1 MKRLFLPLL
10 GFLSL
15 VLMCC
20 NDNKESGT
28 DSYDPNKPVTIDYFT
43 PDTGRVAEKVI
54 IIGNNFG
61 NDKSAV
67 TVLFT
72 DNMEKENKA
81 AVVGVD
87 NTTIYC
93 MAPRQAEGFN
103 KITVKVNDQTVVA
116 DETFKY
122 SVSENVSTIA
132 GDFVQAD
139 GAGKD
144 GSLAEAT
151 FGQMFGVACIDEQS
165 GIIGQAWNNN
175 SVRYV
180 SIDEDAVI
188 TIQSGPVVGKVAISN
203 DKTLAYGATING
215 ANTVYVYKKSQAWV
229 PSRLCDISAGTDLWA
244 VALDGDN
251 KWLYYVTKNGR
262 LGRIEVDNP
271 TNNEILF
278 EHNDFSGGPFAYIA
292 YSAFEDCFYVT
303 TDKNKILKVWVKE
316 DGTHA
321 YEQINQNNTGTTDGF
336 LADEAKFQYLRGLT
350 IDEDGNIFV
359 CQGDNSHVIRKIAYD
374 ENMEKRYVTTVLGTS
389 TVYGTDD
396 GSPDIALFDGPQD
409 ISYDGNGGYWIAM
422 RYQPALRKYSIE

>member
-61 NDKSAV
+61 NDKSVV

-132 GDFVQAD
+132 GDFVRAD

-165 GIIGQAWNNN
+165 GIVGQAW
-175 SVRYV
+175 
-180 SIDEDAVI
+180 
-188 TIQSGPVVGKVAISN
+188 GK
-203 DKTLAYGATING
+203 
-215 ANTVYVYKKSQAWV
+215 
-229 PSRLCDISAGTDLWA
+229 
-244 VALDGDN
+244 
-251 KWLYYVTKNGR
+251 
-262 LGRIEVDNP
+262 
-271 TNNEILF
+271 
-278 EHNDFSGGPFAYIA
+278 
-292 YSAFEDCFYVT
+292 
-303 TDKNKILKVWVKE
+303 
-316 DGTHA
+316 
-321 YEQINQNNTGTTDGF
+321 
-336 LADEAKFQYLRGLT
+336 
-350 IDEDGNIFV
+350 
-359 CQGDNSHVIRKIAYD
+359 
-374 ENMEKRYVTTVLGTS
+374 
-389 TVYGTDD
+389 
-396 GSPDIALFDGPQD
+396 
-409 ISYDGNGGYWIAM
+409 
-422 RYQPALRKYSIE
+422 